1 VRSRLRGEDGVA
13 MVLVMLLLAFTT
25 LVSVTLIDL
34 VRGEAN
40 RSAHSVWS
48 QASYQAAEAGLDDYI
63 SKLVDDHA
71 YYLHYV
77 HAAESTRRPPSGDD
91 VGAGTAWPYS
101 RIWTYSNG
109 KDTWKPLPNGY
120 EYNLQIAAP
129 SPGAQDVHIIATGR
143 RTGSTTDMRAVETLV
158 RPSSIADYQ
167 MLANADISYGLAAST
182 YGKIYA
188 GIDLNGVKHNV
199 DHRGTAYVDVYA
211 EGSVTGPPTL
221 MNGAQKY
228 SSGTIRTVIK
238 KPISFQNFLAS
249 LVDIQRAATVANR
262 YFDDPSTAAWL
273 LTFVNDGTVMIQKC
287 AQVGI
292 NSVAAVQPIC
302 GAATSYGVPSNGA
315 MYFTQ
320 TAIVQ
325 GAVRGRVTVASND
338 KVVIANDIA
347 PVTPGTDVIG
357 LISSNDMI
365 VAEWCPAN
373 LTWRAGTLAQNG
385 RWRSWS
391 GGGSHNGTMTF
402 TGSTATN
409 GGGYMSMFT
418 TRVYNYD
425 DTLLYLPPPWFP
437 AVEDAYTVSLFREVK
452 P

>member
-1 VRSRLRGEDGVA
+1 MKRRLHREEGVA
-13 MVLVMLLLAFTT
+13 MVLVVLLLAFVT

-34 VRGEAN
+34 VRGEAG
-40 RSAHSVWS
+40 RSAHSAWS

-77 HAAESTRRPPSGDD
+77 HAAESTRRPPAGAD
-91 VGAGTAWPYS
+91 VGAGAAWPYS
-101 RIWTYSNG
+101 RTWMYSSG
-109 KDTWKPLPNGY
+109 KDTWKKLPNGY

-129 SPGAQDVHIIATGR
+129 SPGALEVHITATGR
-143 RTGSTTDMRAVETLV
+143 RTGSLTDMRAVETLV
-158 RPSSIADYQ
+158 RPSSIADFQ
-167 MLANADISYGLAAST
+167 MLANTDISYGPAAST

-188 GIDLNGVKHNV
+188 GIDLGGVKHNV
-199 DHRGTAYVDVYA
+199 DHRGTAYADVYA

-221 MNGAQKY
+221 MSGAQKY

-238 KPISFQNFLAS
+238 KPINFQSFLAS
-249 LVDIQRAATVANR
+249 LVDIQRAATLTGR
-262 YFDDPSTAAWL
+262 YFDDPSISAWR
-273 LTFVNDGTVMIQKC
+273 LTFVNDGTVNIQTC
-287 AQVGI
+287 NQVGSS
-292 NSVAAVQPIC
+292 SVAAVQPTC
-302 GAATSYGVPSNGA
+302 GTATSYTVPSNGA
-315 MYFTQ
+315 MFFTQ

-338 KVVIANDIA
+338 KVVIADNIA
-347 PVTPGTDVIG
+347 PVTPGTDVVG
-357 LISSNDMI
+357 LISFNDMI